1 MTAAS
6 LAAASILLGAARLA
20 AAQDAAAIAV
30 REGVA
35 RNIYVTV
42 ADDKGV
48 APSDLTPQEVEVK
61 EDGAVRRVLAV
72 KPATETMQIVM
83 LVDDSG
89 AGIQHIREGVAG
101 FLRIVQRTAEIAIV
115 STAAQNTV
123 LVDFTSDPGALM
135 NGVNR
140 LNTRTTSGG
149 YLLDAIQESAHTL
162 VRRQAA
168 RPVIVVLALEGKEFS
183 NVPAARVLDAVR
195 QSGAMVHV
203 LSVGKPSLETMT
215 GLNQRPTESFH
226 QSLDDRARGGA
237 SPIGRPG
244 RAARAGERHPEAARR
259 DRLRAARPAGG
270 DLRPA
275 GVGQAGRAPR
285 RRGQTA
291 RAEGAGAEVCLVS
304 FRDETDFVAAFPV

>member
-140 LNTRTTSGG
+140 LSTRSTSGG

-195 QSGAMVHV
+195 QSGAIVHV
-203 LSVGKPSLETMT
+203 LTVGKPSLETMT

-226 QSLDDRARGGA
+226 QSLDETLARHTVLGEAPRRSGGRVEQLGQA
-237 SPIGRPG
+237 SGIPKRLAQI
-244 RAARAGERHPEAARR
+244 AYELR
-259 DRLRAARPAGG
+259 DQLAVTYARPASAK
-270 DLRPA
+270 PA
-275 GVGQAGRAPR
+275 ERLDVAVKRRGLKVRAPKY
-285 RRGQTA
+285 A
-291 RAEGAGAEVCLVS
+291 S
-304 FRDETDFVAAFPV
+304 

>member
-140 LNTRTTSGG
+140 LSTRSTSGG
-149 YLLDAIQESAHTL
+149 YLLDAIQESANTL
-162 VRRQAA
+162 VRRQAP

-195 QSGAMVHV
+195 QSGAIVHV
-203 LSVGKPSLETMT
+203 LTVGKPSLETMT

-226 QSLDDRARGGA
+226 QSLDETLARHTVLGEAPRRSGGRVEQLGQA
-237 SPIGRPG
+237 SGIPKRLAQI
-244 RAARAGERHPEAARR
+244 AYELR
-259 DRLRAARPAGG
+259 DQLAVTYARPASAK
-270 DLRPA
+270 PA
-275 GVGQAGRAPR
+275 ERLDVAVKRRGLKVRAPKY
-285 RRGQTA
+285 A
-291 RAEGAGAEVCLVS
+291 S
-304 FRDETDFVAAFPV
+304 

>member
-6 LAAASILLGAARLA
+6 LAVAAILLGAARLA

-140 LNTRTTSGG
+140 LSTRSTSGG

-162 VRRQAA
+162 VRRQAP

-203 LSVGKPSLETMT
+203 LTVGKPSLETMT

-226 QSLDDRARGGA
+226 QSLDETLARHTVLGEAPRRSGGRVEQLGQA
-237 SPIGRPG
+237 SGIPKRLAQI
-244 RAARAGERHPEAARR
+244 AYELR
-259 DRLRAARPAGG
+259 DQLAVTYARPASAK
-270 DLRPA
+270 PA
-275 GVGQAGRAPR
+275 ERLDVAVKRRGLKVRAPKY
-285 RRGQTA
+285 GW
-291 RAEGAGAEVCLVS
+291 
-304 FRDETDFVAAFPV
+304 

>member
-61 EDGAVRRVLAV
+61 EDGAVRRVLVV

-140 LNTRTTSGG
+140 LSTRSTSGG
-149 YLLDAIQESAHTL
+149 YLLDAIQESANTL
-162 VRRQAA
+162 VRRQAP

-195 QSGAMVHV
+195 QSGAIVHV
-203 LSVGKPSLETMT
+203 LTVGKPSLETMT

-226 QSLDDRARGGA
+226 QSLDETLARHTVLGEAPRRSGGRVEQLGQA
-237 SPIGRPG
+237 SGIPKRLAEI
-244 RAARAGERHPEAARR
+244 AYELR
-259 DRLRAARPAGG
+259 DQLAVTYARPASAK
-270 DLRPA
+270 PA
-275 GVGQAGRAPR
+275 ERLDVAVKRRGLKVRAPKY
-285 RRGQTA
+285 A
-291 RAEGAGAEVCLVS
+291 S
-304 FRDETDFVAAFPV
+304 

>member
-140 LNTRTTSGG
+140 LSTRSTSGG
-149 YLLDAIQESAHTL
+149 YLLDAIQEWANTL
-162 VRRQAA
+162 VRRQAP

-195 QSGAMVHV
+195 QSGAIVHV
-203 LSVGKPSLETMT
+203 LTVGKPSLETMT

-226 QSLDDRARGGA
+226 QSLDETLARHTVLGEAPRRSGGRVEQLGQA
-237 SPIGRPG
+237 SGIPKRLAQI
-244 RAARAGERHPEAARR
+244 AYELR
-259 DRLRAARPAGG
+259 DQLAVTYARPASAK
-270 DLRPA
+270 PA
-275 GVGQAGRAPR
+275 ERLDVAVKRRGLKVRAPKY
-285 RRGQTA
+285 A
-291 RAEGAGAEVCLVS
+291 S
-304 FRDETDFVAAFPV
+304 

>member
-1 MTAAS
+1 LPRSFSRSAVSSVAVGIALS
-6 LAAASILLGAARLA
+6 GAAAV
-20 AAQDAAAIAV
+20 AQDPPSTAV

-35 RNIYVTV
+35 RRVYISVT
-42 ADDKGV
+42 DDKGA
-48 APSDLTPQEVEVK
+48 APQDLTPQEVTIK
-61 EDGAVRRVLAV
+61 EDGAERAVLQV
-72 KPATETMQIVM
+72 GPATETMQIVM

-203 LSVGKPSLETMT
+203 LTVGKPSLETMT

-226 QSLDDRARGGA
+226 QSLDETLARHTVLGEAPRRSGGRVEQLGQA
-237 SPIGRPG
+237 SGIPKRLAEI
-244 RAARAGERHPEAARR
+244 AYELR
-259 DRLRAARPAGG
+259 DQLAVTYARPASAK
-270 DLRPA
+270 PA
-275 GVGQAGRAPR
+275 ERLDVAVKRRGLKVRAPKY
-285 RRGQTA
+285 GW
-291 RAEGAGAEVCLVS
+291 
-304 FRDETDFVAAFPV
+304 

>member
-1 MTAAS
+1 LFSLRAVSSVAAGIALS
-6 LAAASILLGAARLA
+6 GAAAV
-20 AAQDAAAIAV
+20 AQDPASTAV

-35 RNIYVTV
+35 RRVYISVT
-42 ADDKGV
+42 DDKGAV
-48 APSDLTPQEVEVK
+48 PQDLTPQEVTIK
-61 EDGAVRRVLAV
+61 EDGAERAV
-72 KPATETMQIVM
+72 IQVGPAAETMQIVM

-101 FLRIVQRTAEIAIV
+101 FLRIVRRTAEVAIV
-115 STAAQNTV
+115 STAAQNIV
-123 LVDFTSDPGALM
+123 LVDFSSDPGALM

-149 YLLDAIQESAHTL
+149 YLLDAIQESANTL

-226 QSLDDRARGGA
+226 QSLDETLARHTVLGEAPRRSGGRVEQLGQA
-237 SPIGRPG
+237 SGIPKRLAEI
-244 RAARAGERHPEAARR
+244 AYELR
-259 DRLRAARPAGG
+259 DQLAVTYARPASAK
-270 DLRPA
+270 PA
-275 GVGQAGRAPR
+275 ERLDVAVKRRGLKVRAPKY
-285 RRGQTA
+285 A
-291 RAEGAGAEVCLVS
+291 S
-304 FRDETDFVAAFPV
+304 